1 MTPKTMTP
9 RTSGAV
15 LYARVSTGEQ
25 AEHGTSLAGQKD
37 ACRQKAL
44 ALSLPIVAEYEDA
57 GVSGGFLL
65 TRQGMQAALVDIQ
78 AGRAD
83 TLICANLSRYSR
95 DVGHQQE
102 IKKAVRAAGG
112 RVVFCDMTFDDTPTG
127 DLMFG
132 IVGNFAQWERQ
143 EIARRTHAGRMAQ
156 AKKGIQPGRTR
167 PPFGYHVVTRAD
179 VLRGAY
185 PAELL
190 GQYLVREEQAAVVR
204 RVYAAMASG
213 LSTLTGLARALNGDG
228 CPSPRG
234 AGWRTQTLHYMLTN
248 PVYKGLASY
257 GRFDHTTDEGRLT
270 QIHKRTGLPLT
281 TAKATRPADPET
293 WITWPV
299 PALVTEAEWE
309 AAGLRLRENQRVRG
323 GQPLR
328 VRMLTARVYC
338 PMCGG
343 TCVLQTARRKAPADA
358 ARTGETHYRYYLCS
372 RALRRR
378 ENPALQACPLAK
390 YPLEAME
397 QAALLALEDAAQS
410 PQSVAEAIAARQR
423 SLARADGAG
432 AQAAQEAARIDRELE
447 KLAARHQATVKAQ
460 IAGILAGAEPE
471 AYAAEFAELS
481 RTRQALEGK
490 KEKLRFAAV
499 PALAIKTGKD
509 RNTGRE
515 DFPRL
520 LAQMRAVLTSP
531 DVPGEKKR
539 DIIGTVIEKVYC
551 LPGGA
556 QIVFKPGVLGE
567 GETGADTF
575 QTLLNIRGCYLAR
588 WNRGKTR

>member
-1 MTPKTMTP
+1 MIPTLTHSPTLSAPTASPDAP
-9 RTSGAV
+9 RVTALVQGSRLG
-15 LYARVSTGEQ
+15 TGW
-25 AEHGTSLAGQKD
+25 
-37 ACRQKAL
+37 
-44 ALSLPIVAEYEDA
+44 
-57 GVSGGFLL
+57 LL
-65 TRQGMQAALVDIQ
+65 TIRCPHC
-78 AGRAD
+78 GRA
-83 TLICANLSRYSR
+83 
-95 DVGHQQE
+95 H
-102 IKKAVRAAGG
+102 
-112 RVVFCDMTFDDTPTG
+112 
-127 DLMFG
+127 
-132 IVGNFAQWERQ
+132 
-143 EIARRTHAGRMAQ
+143 TH
-156 AKKGIQPGRTR
+156 
-167 PPFGYHVVTRAD
+167 
-179 VLRGAY
+179 
-185 PAELL
+185 
-190 GQYLVREEQAAVVR
+190 
-204 RVYAAMASG
+204 
-213 LSTLTGLARALNGDG
+213 
-228 CPSPRG
+228 G

-338 PMCGG
+338 PVCGG

-358 ARTGETHYRYYLCS
+358 TRTGETHYRYYLCS

-378 ENPALQACPLAK
+378 ENPALEACPAAK

-397 QAALLALEDAAQS
+397 QAALLALEDAARS
-410 PQSVAEAIAARQR
+410 PQSVEQAIAARQWKVQ
-423 SLARADGAG
+423 SASGDGAKV
-432 AQAAQEAARIDRELE
+432 AEEAARIERERGT
-447 KLAARHQATVKAQ
+447 LAARHQATVKAQ
-460 IAGILAGAEPE
+460 IAGILAGADPD
-471 AYAAEFAELS
+471 AYAAEFAALA
-481 RTRQALEGK
+481 RARQALEERQGK
-490 KEKLRFAAV
+490 LRLAAPVKAPGQEAAAGKEKV
-499 PALAIKTGKD
+499 GGKEAQA
-509 RNTGRE
+509 GKE
-515 DFPRL
+515 AFPRL

-556 QIVFKPGVLGE
+556 QVVFKPGVLGE

-575 QTLLNIRGCYLAR
+575 QTLLNMRGSYLAAKKAMGSG
-588 WNRGKTR
+588 NTA